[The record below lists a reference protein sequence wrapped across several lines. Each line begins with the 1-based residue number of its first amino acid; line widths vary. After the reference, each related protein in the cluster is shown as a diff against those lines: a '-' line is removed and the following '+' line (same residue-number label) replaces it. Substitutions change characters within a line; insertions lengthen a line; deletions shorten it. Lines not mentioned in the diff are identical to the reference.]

1 MLLNTKFSMLNL
13 QSYLQTSHE
22 KINYFIRKHAHNIAS
37 KSFLINAL
45 VKVTSP
51 EFAQLGNHYM
61 PIVFK

>member
-45 VKVTSP
+45 VTENPSSP
-51 EFAQLGNHYM
+51 S
-61 PIVFK
+61 